1 MQRTSGVGPD
11 DVPELGEQ
19 IDVTAP
25 HPAAAADRDE
35 DGEVGTLA
43 AEKDPLGG
51 TGGEQAGGA
60 G

>member
-1 MQRTSGVGPD
+1 MQRTSNPGPD
-11 DVPELGEQ
+11 DAPELGEQ
-19 IDVTAP
+19 IDVTP
-25 HPAAAADRDE
+25 PAAAELSAHDDAE
-35 DGEVGTLA
+35 EPGTLD